1 MKTLRVIYHLARA
14 DFLERIRRYSFLIML
29 GLVVWLGYLST
40 SGQLRMRVPPDYT
53 GVINSAWVGATM
65 TVTVSLLLGWVGFY
79 IVKGSVSRDYETG
92 VGQIMATTP
101 LSRPLYML
109 GKWLSNFAV
118 LAIAVAIMLV
128 EGILMNLL
136 RGTHHLDLLA
146 LAAPLVVI
154 ALPCVALI
162 AAFAV
167 LFESI
172 GWLRGGLGNVIYFF
186 AFMFALVWS
195 GQIEDIGTPGKI
207 ANPYIDFT
215 GWQIIGDSVSRAAR
229 AIYPDTAGGF
239 TFSITDLPA
248 PNIFLWNGIEWTS
261 DIFLSRGFFLLVALG
276 IVLTSA
282 LFFDRFNPS
291 RLSVRRRKSAS
302 DSPGPALIFEP
313 IASPNP
319 KPVEGHLT
327 PLPATRLRFR
337 FDALCLAELKLL
349 LKGRRW
355 WWYVVAVGLVIA
367 QLANTPDVTRI
378 LLVVAWVWP
387 ILLLSGLGSRE
398 SRHNTRELVF
408 SAPRP
413 VLTQLPASWLA
424 AFSLMALTGS
434 GALIKFLMLGDTH
447 SLLTWLAGAAFIPSL
462 ALVFGVLTGSSKTFE
477 IVYVLW
483 MYLILNKVPA
493 IDFLGMTPE
502 SPWPLY
508 LGLALVLII
517 VSAMAR
523 QIQLKTR

>member
-1 MKTLRVIYHLARA
+1 MKTLRVIYHMARA
-14 DFLERIRRYSFLIML
+14 DFLERVRRYSFLIML
-29 GLVVWLGYLST
+29 GLVVWLGYLSA
-40 SGQLRMRVPPDYT
+40 SGQMRMRVPPDYT

-109 GKWLSNFAV
+109 GKWLSNFVV
-118 LAIAVAIMLV
+118 LGIAVVIMLV

-136 RGTHHLDLLA
+136 LGTHNLDLLA

-229 AIYPDTAGGF
+229 AAYPSTAGGF
-239 TFSITDLPA
+239 AFSITDLPA
-248 PNIFLWNGIEWTS
+248 PNIFLWNGLQWTR
-261 DIFLSRGFFLLVALG
+261 DIFLSRGFFLLAALG
-276 IVLTSA
+276 IVLVSS

-291 RLSVRRRKSAS
+291 RLSVKRKKSTS
-302 DSPGPALIFEP
+302 DSPSVATAPELIT
-313 IASPNP
+313 SPNI
-319 KPVEGHLT
+319 HLT
-327 PLPATRLRFR
+327 PLPATRPLFR
-337 FDALCLAELKLL
+337 FDALYLAELKLL
-349 LKGRRW
+349 LKGQRW
-355 WWYVVAVGLVIA
+355 WWYVVAAGLVIA

-398 SRHNTRELVF
+398 SRHNTHDMVF

-413 VLTQLPASWLA
+413 VLTQLPAAWLA
-424 AFSLMALTGS
+424 AFTLVALTGS
-434 GALIKFLMLGDTH
+434 GALIKFLILGDLH
-447 SLLTWLAGAAFIPSL
+447 SILAWLVGAMFIPSL
-462 ALVFGVLTGSSKTFE
+462 ALTFGILTGSGKAFE
-477 IVYVLW
+477 IIYVLW
-483 MYLILNKVPA
+483 MYLLLNKVPA
-493 IDFLGMTPE
+493 IDFIGMTPN
-502 SPWPLY
+502 SPWLPY
-508 LGLALVLII
+508 LGLSLVLMII
-517 VSAMAR
+517 SSLVR
-523 QIQLKTR
+523 QFQLKTR

>member
-1 MKTLRVIYHLARA
+1 MTTLRVIYHMARA

-29 GLVVWLGYLST
+29 GLVVWLGYLSA
-40 SGQLRMRVPPDYT
+40 SGQMRMRVPPDYT

-118 LAIAVAIMLV
+118 LGIAVVILLV

-136 RGTHHLDLLA
+136 LGTHDLDLLA
-146 LAAPLVVI
+146 LGAPLMVI
-154 ALPCVALI
+154 ALPSVALV

-186 AFMFALVWS
+186 AFMFALVFS
-195 GQIEDIGTPGKI
+195 GEVDSIGTSGKI

-229 AIYPDTAGGF
+229 AVYPDTAGGF
-239 TFSITDLPA
+239 AFSITSLPA
-248 PNIFLWNGIEWTS
+248 PNIFLWNGIEWTG

-276 IVLTSA
+276 IVLTSS

-291 RLSVRRRKSAS
+291 RLSVRRKKTAS
-302 DSPGPALIFEP
+302 DSPAPATVSKP
-313 IASPNP
+313 VASPDI
-319 KPVEGHLT
+319 HLT
-327 PLPATRLRFR
+327 PLPASRARFR
-337 FDALCLAELKLL
+337 FDALYLAELKLL
-349 LKGRRW
+349 LKGQRW
-355 WWYVVAVGLVIA
+355 WWYVVAAGLVIA
-367 QLANTPDVTRI
+367 QLASTPDVTRI

-387 ILLLSGLGSRE
+387 ILLLSRLGSRE
-398 SRHNTRELVF
+398 SCHNTREMVF

-413 VLTQLPASWLA
+413 VLTQLPAAWLA
-424 AFSLMALTGS
+424 AFTLMALTGS
-434 GALIKFLMLGDTH
+434 GALVKFLMMGDAH
-447 SLLTWLAGAAFIPSL
+447 SLLAWLVGALFVPSL
-462 ALVFGVLTGSSKTFE
+462 ALTFGVLTGSSKAFE

-483 MYLILNKVPA
+483 MYLILNKIPA
-493 IDFLGMTPE
+493 IDFLGMTPN
-502 SPWPLY
+502 SPWQLY
-508 LGLALVLII
+508 LGLALVLMSVAIL
-517 VSAMAR
+517 AR
-523 QIQLKTR
+523 QTQLKTR

>member
-1 MKTLRVIYHLARA
+1 MKTLRVIYHMARA
-14 DFLERIRRYSFLIML
+14 DFLERVRRYSFLIML
-29 GLVVWLGYLST
+29 GLVVWLGYLSA
-40 SGQLRMRVPPDYT
+40 SGQMRMRVPPDYT

-118 LAIAVAIMLV
+118 LGIAVVIMLV
-128 EGILMNLL
+128 EGMLMNLL
-136 RGTHHLDLLA
+136 LGTHDLDLLA

-154 ALPCVALI
+154 ALPSVALI

-229 AIYPDTAGGF
+229 VVYPGTAGGF
-239 TFSITDLPA
+239 AFSITDFTNA
-248 PNIFLWNGIEWTS
+248 NIFLWNGLQWTR
-261 DIFLSRGFFLLVALG
+261 DIFLSRGFFMLVALG
-276 IVLTSA
+276 IVLISSI
-282 LFFDRFNPS
+282 FFDRFNPS
-291 RLSVRRRKSAS
+291 RLTVKRKKTTH
-302 DSPGPALIFEP
+302 DSPAPVPAIEATP
-313 IASPNP
+313 RPDI
-319 KPVEGHLT
+319 HLT
-327 PLPATRLRFR
+327 PLPATRARFR
-337 FDALCLAELKLL
+337 FDALFIAELKLL
-349 LKGRRW
+349 LKGQHW
-355 WWYVVAVGLVIA
+355 WWYAIAVGLVIA
-367 QLANTPDVTRI
+367 QFTNEPDITHI
-378 LLVVAWVWP
+378 LLVVSWLWP
-387 ILLLSGLGSRE
+387 ILLLSGVGSRE
-398 SRHNTRELVF
+398 SRHNTRQMVF

-413 VLTQLPASWLA
+413 LMTQLPAAWLS
-424 AFSLMALTGS
+424 AFTLVALTGS
-434 GALIKFLMLGDTH
+434 GALVKFLALGDTH
-447 SLLTWLAGAAFIPSL
+447 SVIAWLVGAMFIPSL
-462 ALVFGVLTGSSKTFE
+462 ALAFGVLTGSSKAFE

-483 MYLILNKVPA
+483 MYLILNKAAA
-493 IDFLGMTPE
+493 IDFLGMTPN
-502 SPWPLY
+502 SPWQLY
-508 LGLALVLII
+508 LGLSLVLMIATI
-517 VSAMAR
+517 LVR
-523 QIQLKTR
+523 QVQLKLGD

>member
-14 DFLERIRRYSFLIML
+14 DFLERVRRYSFLIML
-29 GLVVWLGYLST
+29 GLVVWLGYLSA
-40 SGQLRMRVPPDYT
+40 SGQMRMRVPPDYT

-118 LAIAVAIMLV
+118 LGIAVVIMMI

-136 RGTHHLDLLA
+136 LGTHDLDLLA
-146 LAAPLVVI
+146 LAVPLVVI

-162 AAFAV
+162 AALAV

-215 GWQIIGDSVSRAAR
+215 GWQIIGDSVSHAAR
-229 AIYPDTAGGF
+229 AVYPDTAGGF
-239 TFSITDLPA
+239 AFSITDLAA
-248 PNIFLWNGIEWTS
+248 PNIFLWNGLQWTR
-261 DIFLSRGFFLLVALG
+261 DILLSRGFFLLVAMG
-276 IVLTSA
+276 IVLTSS

-291 RLSVRRRKSAS
+291 RLTVKRKKADS
-302 DSPGPALIFEP
+302 DSPALTPAIEATP
-313 IASPNP
+313 RPDI
-319 KPVEGHLT
+319 HLT
-327 PLPATRLRFR
+327 PLPASRPRFR
-337 FDALCLAELKLL
+337 FDALYLAELKLL
-349 LKGRRW
+349 LRGQRW
-355 WWYVVAVGLVIA
+355 WWYVVAAGLVIA

-398 SRHNTRELVF
+398 SRHNTREMVF

-413 VLTQLPASWLA
+413 VLTQLPATWLA
-424 AFSLMALTGS
+424 AFTLMALTGS
-434 GALIKFLMLGDTH
+434 GALVKFLTLGDTH
-447 SLLTWLAGAAFIPSL
+447 SILAWLVGAIFVPSL
-462 ALVFGVLTGSSKTFE
+462 ALAFGVLTGSSKTFE
-477 IVYVLW
+477 IVYVFW
-483 MYLILNKVPA
+483 MYLILNKFAA
-493 IDFLGMTPE
+493 IDFVGLTPN
-502 SPWPLY
+502 SPWLMY
-508 LGLALVLII
+508 LGLSLVLMI
-517 VSAMAR
+517 VAVSIR
-523 QIQLKTR
+523 QWQIKTR

>member
-1 MKTLRVIYHLARA
+1 MKMLRVIYHLVRA
-14 DFLERIRRYSFLIML
+14 DFLERVRRYSFLIML
-29 GLVVWLGYLST
+29 GLVVWLGYLSA
-40 SGQLRMRVPPDYT
+40 SGQMRMRVPPDYT

-118 LAIAVAIMLV
+118 LGIAVVIMLI

-136 RGTHHLDLLA
+136 LGTHDLDLLA

-172 GWLRGGLGNVIYFF
+172 HWLRGGLGNVIYFF
-186 AFMFALVWS
+186 VFMFALIWS

-215 GWQIIGDSVSRAAR
+215 GWQIIGDSVSRTAR

-239 TFSITDLPA
+239 TFSITDLAA
-248 PNIFLWNGIEWTS
+248 PNIFTWNGIEWTP

-276 IVLTSA
+276 IVLLSA

-291 RLSVRRRKSAS
+291 RLSAKRKKSAS
-302 DSPGPALIFEP
+302 DFPLTALVSEP
-313 IASPNP
+313 VASPNI
-319 KPVEGHLT
+319 HLT
-327 PLPATRLRFR
+327 PLPAARTRFR
-337 FDALCLAELKLL
+337 FDALYFAELKLL
-349 LKGRRW
+349 LKGQRW
-355 WWYVVAVGLVIA
+355 WWYVVAAGLVIA
-367 QLANTPDVTRI
+367 QLANTPDVTHI
-378 LLVVAWVWP
+378 LQVVAWVWP

-398 SRHNTRELVF
+398 SCHNTREMVF

-413 VLTQLPASWLA
+413 VLTQLPAAWLA
-424 AFSLMALTGS
+424 AFSIITLAGS
-434 GALIKFLMLGDTH
+434 GALIKFLILGDAH
-447 SLLTWLAGAAFIPSL
+447 SILAWLAGAMFVPSL
-462 ALVFGVLTGSSKTFE
+462 ALALGVLTGSGKAFE
-477 IVYVLW
+477 IVYMLW
-483 MYLILNKVPA
+483 MYLILNNVTA

-508 LGLALVLII
+508 LGLSLVLMII
-517 VSAMAR
+517 SSLVR
-523 QIQLKTR
+523 QFQLKTR